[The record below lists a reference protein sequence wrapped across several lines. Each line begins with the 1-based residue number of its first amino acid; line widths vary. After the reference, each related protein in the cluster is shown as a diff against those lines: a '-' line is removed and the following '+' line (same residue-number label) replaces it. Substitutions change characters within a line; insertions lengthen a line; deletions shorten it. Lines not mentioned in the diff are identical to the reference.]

1 MKSGRRKLLLAMRFA
16 ALAII
21 FLPLGA
27 FVISALAP
35 YPANN
40 AGLEPVG
47 PGTGAA
53 RGAFSMAFHAL
64 LASLA
69 SSQTVSA
76 LRFSLLQAAA
86 STLLAVIIGLPGA
99 YFVASYEFRGRKPFL
114 SLAAVPFCLP
124 PILVIL
130 AFILYYGKNGLFSK
144 AIGAAG
150 IAGAGGGFLYSFWGL
165 VTVHAF
171 YNFPIIIQN
180 VGSVWG
186 KLPKSREEAAR
197 TMGAGPFRAFAAGS
211 LPQLLPSLLQ
221 SASLVFLFCFFSFTI
236 VLVFGGL
243 SGSTLEVGIYR
254 AIRFTGNRQLA
265 LALAAVQTAIALIA
279 AGGFE
284 SFSRKGAAVSKG
296 FGAVAP
302 RKRPKGAARTAI
314 AAYELLTIV
323 FFLGPLFALVA
334 EAFTVRGS
342 MAGAARFGFGNFTRL
357 LGPGTLLVKALLN
370 SLSLSGLAAILATLF
385 GAALSAAEHYARS
398 GRRSTWI
405 ALLPLAISPALV
417 AAGLSALFGSG
428 GRAVIVIGQLSIAW
442 PFVAR
447 SMEAS
452 FGALERGK
460 NEAARTLGAS
470 PRQAFLLADLP
481 LLAPSLASAGAFAFS
496 MTMGDANIP
505 LLLGGGA
512 TETLPLLLYRLTSS
526 YRFSEACAVG
536 IILAI
541 ATSVVFFVKEGTN
554 EPS

>member
-1 MKSGRRKLLLAMRFA
+1 MNSGGRKLLLATRLA
-16 ALAII
+16 ALAIML
-21 FLPLGA
+21 LPLGA
-27 FVISALAP
+27 FVYSAFAGNP
-35 YPANN
+35 SN
-40 AGLEPVG
+40 AGDAKPIGSGLS
-47 PGTGAA
+47 AA
-53 RGAFSMAFHAL
+53 L
-64 LASLA
+64 I
-69 SSQTVSA
+69 SSQTVA
-76 LRFSLLQAAA
+76 AVRFSLFQAAA

-99 YFVASYEFRGRKPFL
+99 YFVATYNFAGRKPFL

-130 AFILYYGKNGLFSK
+130 AFILYYGKNGWFSR
-144 AIGAAG
+144 ALAAANLG
-150 IAGAGGGFLYSFWGL
+150 GGGGGFLYSFWGL

-180 VGSVWG
+180 VGAVWA

-197 TMGAGPFRAFAAGS
+197 TLGAGRFRAFAAGS

-254 AIRFTGNRQLA
+254 AIRFTGDRQRA

-284 SFSRKGAAVSKG
+284 SFGRKGAAVSKG

-302 RKRPKGAARTAI
+302 RRRPKRAARTAI
-314 AAYELLTIV
+314 AAYEILVIV
-323 FFLGPLFALVA
+323 FFLGPLFALAA

-342 MAGAARFGFGNFTRL
+342 MAGAARFGFGTFARL
-357 LGPGTLLVKALLN
+357 LGPGAPLVKALLN

-385 GAALSAAEHYARS
+385 GAALSAAEHYAGS

-405 ALLPLAISPALV
+405 ALLPLAISPALI

-428 GRAVIVIGQLSIAW
+428 GRAVIVLGQLSIAW

-452 FGALERGK
+452 FGALERRK
-460 NEAARTLGAS
+460 NEAARTLGAT
-470 PRQAFLLADLP
+470 PANAFLLADLP
-481 LLAPSLASAGAFAFS
+481 IVAPSLASAAAFAFS

-505 LLLGGGA
+505 LLLGGGRF
-512 TETLPLLLYRLTSS
+512 ETLPLLLYRLTAS

-541 ATSVVFFVKEGTN
+541 ATSAAFFFKEGTN
-554 EPS
+554 ESS

>member
-1 MKSGRRKLLLAMRFA
+1 MKSGGRKLLLATRLA

-21 FLPLGA
+21 LLPLGA
-27 FVISALAP
+27 FVFSAFAANPASAGEAKPMGSGLA
-35 YPANN
+35 
-40 AGLEPVG
+40 
-47 PGTGAA
+47 AA
-53 RGAFSMAFHAL
+53 LFSSHTAA
-64 LASLA
+64 A
-69 SSQTVSA
+69 V
-76 LRFSLLQAAA
+76 RFSLSQAAA
-86 STLLAVIIGLPGA
+86 STLFAVIIGLPGA
-99 YFVASYEFRGRKPFL
+99 YFIATYNFAGRKPFL

-130 AFILYYGKNGLFSK
+130 AFILYYGKNGWFSR
-144 AIGAAG
+144 ALAAAG
-150 IAGAGGGFLYSFWGL
+150 LGGGGGGFLYSFWGL

-180 VGSVWG
+180 VGSVWA

-197 TMGAGPFRAFAAGS
+197 TMGAGRFRAFAVGS

-254 AIRFTGNRQLA
+254 AIRFTGDRQRA
-265 LALAAVQTAIALIA
+265 LALAAVQTAIALMA
-279 AGGFE
+279 AASFEGFG
-284 SFSRKGAAVSKG
+284 RRGAAVSKG

-302 RKRPKGAARTAI
+302 RNRPKRAAKTAI
-314 AAYELLTIV
+314 AAYELLVIV
-323 FFLGPLFALVA
+323 FFLGPLFALAA
-334 EAFTVRGS
+334 EAFTVRDS
-342 MAGAARFGFGNFTRL
+342 MAGAARFGFGTFARL
-357 LGPGTLLVKALLN
+357 LGPGAPLVKALLN

-417 AAGLSALFGSG
+417 AAGLGALLGSG
-428 GRAVIVIGQLSIAW
+428 GRAVIVLGQLSIAW

-452 FGALERGK
+452 FGALERRK

-470 PRQAFLLADLP
+470 PVHAFLLADLP
-481 LLAPSLASAGAFAFS
+481 IVAPSLAGAAAFAFS

-505 LLLGGGA
+505 LLLGGGRF
-512 TETLPLLLYRLTSS
+512 ETLPLLLYRLTSS

-536 IILAI
+536 IVLSI
-541 ATSVVFFVKEGTN
+541 ATSAAFFFKEGTN
-554 EPS
+554 ESS

>member
-1 MKSGRRKLLLAMRFA
+1 MNSGGRKLLLATRLA
-16 ALAII
+16 ALAIML
-21 FLPLGA
+21 LPLGA
-27 FVISALAP
+27 FVCSAFAGNP
-35 YPANN
+35 SN
-40 AGLEPVG
+40 AGDAKPIGSGLS
-47 PGTGAA
+47 AA
-53 RGAFSMAFHAL
+53 LF
-64 LASLA
+64 
-69 SSQTVSA
+69 SSQTVA
-76 LRFSLLQAAA
+76 AVRFSLFQAAA

-99 YFVASYEFRGRKPFL
+99 YFVATYNFAGRKPFL

-130 AFILYYGKNGLFSK
+130 AFILYYGKNGWFSR
-144 AIGAAG
+144 ALAAANLG
-150 IAGAGGGFLYSFWGL
+150 GGGGGGGGFLYSFWGL

-180 VGSVWG
+180 VGALWA

-197 TMGAGPFRAFAAGS
+197 TLGAGRFRAFAAGS

-254 AIRFTGNRQLA
+254 AIRFTGDRQRA

-284 SFSRKGAAVSKG
+284 SFGRKGAAVSKG

-302 RKRPKGAARTAI
+302 RRRPKRAARTAI
-314 AAYELLTIV
+314 AAYEILVIV
-323 FFLGPLFALVA
+323 FFLGPLFALAA

-342 MAGAARFGFGNFTRL
+342 MAGAARFGFGTFARL
-357 LGPGTLLVKALLN
+357 LGPGAPLVKALLN

-385 GAALSAAEHYARS
+385 GAALSAAEHYAGS

-405 ALLPLAISPALV
+405 ALLPLAISPALI

-428 GRAVIVIGQLSIAW
+428 GRAVIVLGQLSIAW

-452 FGALERGK
+452 FGALERRK
-460 NEAARTLGAS
+460 NEAARTLGAT
-470 PRQAFLLADLP
+470 PAKAFLLADLP
-481 LLAPSLASAGAFAFS
+481 IVAPSLASAAAFAFS

-505 LLLGGGA
+505 LLLGGGRF
-512 TETLPLLLYRLTSS
+512 ETLPLLLYRLTAS

-541 ATSVVFFVKEGTN
+541 ATSAAFFFKEGTN
-554 EPS
+554 ESS

>member
-1 MKSGRRKLLLAMRFA
+1 MNSGGRKLLLATRLA
-16 ALAII
+16 ALAIML
-21 FLPLGA
+21 LPLGA
-27 FVISALAP
+27 FVYSAFAGNP
-35 YPANN
+35 SN
-40 AGLEPVG
+40 AGDAKPIGSGLS
-47 PGTGAA
+47 AA
-53 RGAFSMAFHAL
+53 LF
-64 LASLA
+64 
-69 SSQTVSA
+69 SSQTVA
-76 LRFSLLQAAA
+76 AVRFSLFQAAA

-99 YFVASYEFRGRKPFL
+99 YFVATYNFAGRKPFL

-130 AFILYYGKNGLFSK
+130 AFILYYGKNGWFSR
-144 AIGAAG
+144 ALAAANLG
-150 IAGAGGGFLYSFWGL
+150 GGGGGFLYSFWGL

-180 VGSVWG
+180 VGAVWA

-197 TMGAGPFRAFAAGS
+197 TLGAGRFRAFAAGS

-254 AIRFTGNRQLA
+254 AIRFTGDRQRA

-284 SFSRKGAAVSKG
+284 SFGRKGAAVSKG

-302 RKRPKGAARTAI
+302 RRRPKRAARTAI
-314 AAYELLTIV
+314 AAYEILVIV
-323 FFLGPLFALVA
+323 FFLGPLFALAA

-342 MAGAARFGFGNFTRL
+342 MAGAARFGFGTFARL
-357 LGPGTLLVKALLN
+357 LGPGAPLVKALLN

-385 GAALSAAEHYARS
+385 GAALSAAEHYAGS

-405 ALLPLAISPALV
+405 ALLPLAISPALI

-428 GRAVIVIGQLSIAW
+428 GRAVIVLGQLSIAW

-452 FGALERGK
+452 FGALERRK
-460 NEAARTLGAS
+460 NEAARTLGAT
-470 PRQAFLLADLP
+470 PANAFLLADLP
-481 LLAPSLASAGAFAFS
+481 IVAPSLASAAAFAFS

-505 LLLGGGA
+505 LLLGGGRF
-512 TETLPLLLYRLTSS
+512 ETLPLLLYRLTAS

-541 ATSVVFFVKEGTN
+541 ATSAAFFFKEGTN
-554 EPS
+554 ESS

>member
-1 MKSGRRKLLLAMRFA
+1 MNSGGRKLLLATRLA
-16 ALAII
+16 ALAIML
-21 FLPLGA
+21 LPLGA
-27 FVISALAP
+27 FVCSAFAGNP
-35 YPANN
+35 SN
-40 AGLEPVG
+40 AGDAKPIGSGLS
-47 PGTGAA
+47 AA
-53 RGAFSMAFHAL
+53 L
-64 LASLA
+64 I
-69 SSQTVSA
+69 SSQTVA
-76 LRFSLLQAAA
+76 AVRFSLFQAAA
-86 STLLAVIIGLPGA
+86 STLHAVIIGLPGA
-99 YFVASYEFRGRKPFL
+99 YFVATYNFAGRKPFL

-130 AFILYYGKNGLFSK
+130 AFILYYGKNGWFSR
-144 AIGAAG
+144 ALAAANLG
-150 IAGAGGGFLYSFWGL
+150 GGGGGFLYSFWGL

-180 VGSVWG
+180 VGAVWA

-197 TMGAGPFRAFAAGS
+197 TLGAGRFRAFAAGS
-211 LPQLLPSLLQ
+211 LPQLFPSLLQ

-254 AIRFTGNRQLA
+254 AIRFTGDRQRA

-284 SFSRKGAAVSKG
+284 SFGRKGAAVSKG

-302 RKRPKGAARTAI
+302 RRRPKRAARTAI
-314 AAYELLTIV
+314 AAYEILVIV
-323 FFLGPLFALVA
+323 FFLGPLFALAA

-342 MAGAARFGFGNFTRL
+342 MAGAARFGFGTFARL
-357 LGPGTLLVKALLN
+357 LGPGAPLVKALLN

-385 GAALSAAEHYARS
+385 GAALSAAEHYAGS

-405 ALLPLAISPALV
+405 ALLPLAISPALI

-428 GRAVIVIGQLSIAW
+428 GWAVIVLGQLSIAW

-452 FGALERGK
+452 FGALERRK
-460 NEAARTLGAS
+460 NEAARTLGAT
-470 PRQAFLLADLP
+470 PANAFLLADLP
-481 LLAPSLASAGAFAFS
+481 IVAPSLASAAAFAFS

-505 LLLGGGA
+505 LLLGGGRF
-512 TETLPLLLYRLTSS
+512 ETLPLLLYRLTAS

-541 ATSVVFFVKEGTN
+541 ATSAAFFFKEGTN
-554 EPS
+554 ESS